1 VPVLTHKHADIVLA
15 VAPLGQGHVAAVPA
29 EINPCGGETSGG
41 GGTEYGYGGPKTKV
55 QGGDVMQGF
64 YNGKK
69 LGVENYGQ
77 NTIFKKEA

>member
-1 VPVLTHKHADIVLA
+1 M
-15 VAPLGQGHVAAVPA
+15 
-29 EINPCGGETSGG
+29 GG

-69 LGVENYGQ
+69 LGVENYMIDRIYFWGKGG
-77 NTIFKKEA
+77 IEKWGE